1 MIFFFLQSISG
12 KPPGLRRNSIP
23 TSSSSI
29 DAIGP
34 KPDIVRPIPA
44 FRSTGSIN
52 TVSLNTTSAGTTG
65 GGGGV
70 GGEGKM
76 GVRGGGGSAN
86 SLLPP
91 NQRRYSTSTAPL
103 SPVSTA

>member
-52 TVSLNTTSAGTTG
+52 TVSLNTTSAGTG

-76 GVRGGGGSAN
+76 GVGGGGGSAN